1 MFPYLDNIVP
11 TRVFAGEYS
20 YEAQI
25 GEEKTFSVTFFVEGD
40 EYLLRFPDGRNEQ
53 SSTDA
58 IMINRIRY
66 NKIEPGLT
74 QWLYM
79 CLSESMRLYTIEK
92 FKPVVKNINVDGLI
106 YRVEFYQHKG
116 DVKIIMPG
124 RAFLCSRMIMSEA
137 QPEVHF
143 MENGKVFEKIVDL
156 LYAAGVDEV
165 LQEPKLING
174 YNFVFNNTVPVEIGR
189 RTYIIEFDQDND
201 MFYLAHSGR
210 VVMSHLDY
218 YEKDVPELAYLHD
231 GSVLKEIQEFLSV
244 ETKKKL
250 N

>member
-1 MFPYLDNIVP
+1 MFPYVDNITPV
-11 TRVFAGEYS
+11 RIYAGEFVYK
-20 YEAQI
+20 ADV

-40 EYLLRFPDGRNEQ
+40 EYLLRFPDGREER

-79 CLSESMRLYTIEK
+79 CLSESMRLHTLER
-92 FKPVVKNINVDGLI
+92 FKPMVKNINVDGLI
-106 YRVEFYQHKG
+106 YRVEYFEHNG

-124 RAFLCSRMIMSEA
+124 RAFLCSRLMMSVEY
-137 QPEVHF
+137 PEVHQL
-143 MENGKVFEKIVDL
+143 ENGKVYAKITDMLSAAKVD
-156 LYAAGVDEV
+156 DSS
-165 LQEPKLING
+165 QEPKLING

-201 MFYLAHSGR
+201 MVYLAHSGR
-210 VVMSHLDY
+210 VVMSHVDY
-218 YEKDVPELAYLHD
+218 FVKDVPELAYLHD
-231 GSVLKEIQEFLSV
+231 GSVLEQIQEFLSV
-244 ETKKKL
+244 ETMKKR